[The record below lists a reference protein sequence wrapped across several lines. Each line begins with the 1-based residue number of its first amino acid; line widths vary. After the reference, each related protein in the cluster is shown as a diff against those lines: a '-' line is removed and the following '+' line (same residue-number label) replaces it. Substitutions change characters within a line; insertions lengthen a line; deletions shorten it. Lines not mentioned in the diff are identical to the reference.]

1 MEYHYS
7 KQLILEIADQLDP
20 VLIKFFERTKEKYNY
35 PAQTVVELV
44 NESMDSILKGKQS
57 KDELAKV
64 FKRMY
69 NNRLKLRKS
78 WYEKLVDDM
87 AGMELHDSKFPFHHI
102 VTAYEALEDEQWEAL
117 YGTGGL
123 EEVIAAQV
131 EVAKKWSQSGES
143 YLTAF
148 NLVQSKTPKKIY
160 NALLSD
166 VFIDLYSFLGEKY
179 SGSIKNYFLSVP
191 KEIGKIPIFGLDTGK
206 LNLQEQDLEGNFIQE
221 YEYGD
226 KKSLRTTIMNAGTPI
241 LAVGRRDKRIITECI
256 KYLEPD
262 FYRTRKIRVK
272 RSELIK
278 IFSPDV
284 RPSSETYERMEK
296 RCLNLT
302 NYSYE
307 IYDKKLNKNVKS
319 INLMDMVD
327 VGDPE
332 VITFTFG
339 SFLYQGI
346 INNELTDIKTATLQL
361 LKDPMSELL
370 CQMLCEERIVLSTT
384 GGSRDVKPVGSYSYT
399 FFRSVVRLPVRQ
411 KQNNLARIKQSLQE
425 YVENKVIVESFVM
438 RGTETFEIHFY
449 PLTDEEWADI
459 EYNKK
464 YREEVVDGT
473 LIEEVI

>member
-57 KDELAKV
+57 KDELTTV
-64 FKRMY
+64 FKRVY
-69 NNRLKLRKS
+69 NNRLKLRKA
-78 WYEKLVDDM
+78 WYEKLVEDVNKI
-87 AGMELHDSKFPFHHI
+87 ELHDPKYPLHHI

-117 YGTGGL
+117 YGSGSL
-123 EEVIAAQV
+123 EEVIDSQV
-131 EVAKKWSQSGES
+131 EAAKKWSRSGES

-148 NLVQSKTPKKIY
+148 NMIQSKTPKKIY

-166 VFIDLYSFLGEKY
+166 VYIDLYDFLGEKY

-191 KEIGKIPIFGLDTGK
+191 KEIAKLPIFGLDTGK
-206 LNLQEQDLEGNFIQE
+206 LNLQEQDSEGNFVQD
-221 YEYGD
+221 YEIGD
-226 KKSLRTTIMNAGTPI
+226 KKSLRVTVMKAGLPV
-241 LAVGRRDKRIITECI
+241 LAVGGRDKRIITECI
-256 KYLEPD
+256 KNLEPD

-272 RSELIK
+272 RSDLVK

-284 RPSSETYERMEK
+284 RPSSETYDRMEK

-302 NYSYE
+302 RYSYE
-307 IYDKKLNKNVKS
+307 LYDKKLDKDVTS
-319 INLMDMVD
+319 INLMDRVD

-370 CQMLCEERIVLSTT
+370 CQMLCEERIVLATM
-384 GGSRDVKPVGSYSYT
+384 GGAKNAGLVGVYSYT
-399 FFRSVVRLPVRQ
+399 FFRSVVRLPARQ
-411 KQNNLARIKQSLQE
+411 KQNNLVRIKKSLQE

-438 RGTETFEIHFY
+438 RGTETFEVHFY
-449 PLTDEEWADI
+449 PLTEEEWADL

-464 YREEVVDGT
+464 YREEVVSET
-473 LIEEVI
+473 LIGAVV